1 MKPPDPIVTNE
12 ERQMLLRRDDSAARG
27 HRLLRRLLF
36 SSIGLFWGQLF
47 KTVATWLR
55 SVVH

>member
-12 ERQMLLRRDDSAARG
+12 ERQMLLRGDDSAAQ

>member
-12 ERQMLLRRDDSAARG
+12 ERQMLLRRDDSAARASPPPTIAVFLN
-27 HRLLRRLLF
+27 R
-36 SSIGLFWGQLF
+36 SFWGQLF